1 VKKLLGVAV
10 TVALLIGLCAV
21 AVDLFG
27 DRDTF
32 VSPPDAVAEGFVREV
47 VTKRWD
53 RARPYLAE
61 PESMSN
67 AQLEALQQSWEQ
79 RVGNPSTIEAKT
91 ISRDDEQALANVQM
105 QSERGSEAVAFALR
119 FENEWKIVH
128 TPTVGYPIH

>member
-10 TVALLIGLCAV
+10 TVALLIGICAV
-21 AVDLFG
+21 AVDLFN
-27 DRDTF
+27 DRGLF

-128 TPTVGYPIH
+128 TPGVGYPIH